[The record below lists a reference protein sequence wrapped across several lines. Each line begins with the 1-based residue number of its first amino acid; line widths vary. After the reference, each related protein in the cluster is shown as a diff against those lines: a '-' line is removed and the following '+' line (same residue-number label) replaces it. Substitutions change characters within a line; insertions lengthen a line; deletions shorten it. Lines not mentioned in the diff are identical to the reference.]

1 MSSAEQAGGLPRDE
15 QFRQAALAIAR
26 GEVVAFPTETYYGL
40 AVDPFNPTAI
50 AQLFRLKGRDYSK
63 PILVLIADIGQLSE
77 LVSAIPDQYQ
87 PLIEAYWPGPLT
99 LIFPARP
106 DLSPLLTGNTGTVG
120 VRLSPHPIACR
131 LIRTC
136 RLPLTATSA
145 NPAGL
150 PPAASA
156 AAVFGYFGTDIEEV
170 LDGGETEGGPSSTVV
185 GLENG
190 ALCLIRRGRITLPG
204 IGDHRRMGI
213 S

>member
-1 MSSAEQAGGLPRDE
+1 MSSAEQAGGFPLDA

-50 AQLFRLKGRDYSK
+50 AKIFRLKGRDYAK

-77 LVSAIPDQYQ
+77 LVQAVPDQYR
-87 PLIEAYWPGPLT
+87 PLIDVYWPGPLT

-106 DLSPLLTGNTGTVG
+106 NLSPLLTGNTGTVG

-145 NPAGL
+145 NPAGR
-150 PPAASA
+150 PPAASV
-156 AAVFGYFGTDIEEV
+156 AAVRSYFGADIEQV
-170 LDGGETEGGPSSTVV
+170 LDGGEAEGGPSSTVV

-190 ALCLIRRGRITLPG
+190 MLRLVRRGRIDLPG
-204 IGDHRRMGI
+204 LGPTAD
-213 S
+213 